1 MNFSATLPSFW
12 RSYGKPAML
21 KASGEKGRVTL
32 PPMQRLTLLALLAVS
47 LFVSEVLCP
56 HLLSAAPLTSTHAE
70 QTQVSLTIYNSNLGL
85 VKDVREIELAE
96 GVTRLHF
103 MDVAAR
109 IMPTTVLIRSQTDA
123 ETFQVLEQNY
133 EYDLLSPET
142 LLEKYVGK
150 EVRLLDKNY
159 FTGKDELVNATLLAT
174 NDSPIYR
181 VGDEISIGLPGR
193 VILPQ
198 LPATLIAQPT
208 LVWLLQAQAAST
220 HTIEASY
227 LTNDLTWQADYV
239 VALNSDDSL
248 ADLSGWVSIENQSG
262 ATYRNATLKLVAG
275 DVNRVEPEVLR
286 ERLMAATA
294 MARASSERQF
304 QEESF
309 FEYHLYTLDR
319 PTTVQNNQTK
329 QMALL
334 SAAGIPIT
342 KRLVLRGQPHYVRA
356 TFDTPPPQQKVSV
369 YLELENAEKNR
380 LGIPL
385 PKGTIRVYKANS
397 QGSLQFVGEDSIDHT
412 PKDETVSIKTGEA
425 FDVVGERRQTSFT
438 RLSRRSSEVS
448 WQIVVRNHK
457 DEDVRVRVE
466 EPMYGDWEVV
476 ASTPEQYEKPDA
488 HTLRFEVTVPKNGE
502 VKIGYRVRVK
512 T

>member
-1 MNFSATLPSFW
+1 
-12 RSYGKPAML
+12 ML
-21 KASGEKGRVTL
+21 KAFGEKGRAAV
-32 PPMQRLTLLALLAVS
+32 PPMKHLQLTLLLAAS
-47 LFVSEVLCP
+47 LFAFEGLCP
-56 HLLSAAPLTSTHAE
+56 HLLSAAPLTSTHAD
-70 QTQVSLTIYNSNLGL
+70 QLQVSLTIYNSNLGL

-96 GVTRLHF
+96 GLTRLQF

-109 IMPTTVLIRSQTDA
+109 IMPTTVLIRSQTDS
-123 ETFQVLEQNY
+123 ENFQVLEQNY

-159 FTGKDELVNATLLAT
+159 FTGKDELVTATLLAT
-174 NDSPIYR
+174 NDSPIYQ
-181 VGDEISIGLPGR
+181 VGDDISIGLPGR

-198 LPATLIAQPT
+198 LPANLIAQPT

-227 LTNDLTWQADYV
+227 LTNDMTWQADYV
-239 VALNSDDSL
+239 VALNSDDSR

-262 ATYRNATLKLVAG
+262 TTYRNATLKLVAG

-286 ERLMAATA
+286 ERRMAAS
-294 MARASSERQF
+294 ASSEPQF

-329 QMALL
+329 QLALL

-356 TFDTPPPQQKVSV
+356 TLDTPPPQQKASV
-369 YLELENAEKNR
+369 YLELENAEKNH

-385 PKGTIRVYKANS
+385 PKGTIRVYRADA
-397 QGSLQFVGEDSIDHT
+397 QGGLQFVGEDNIDHT

-466 EPMYGDWEVV
+466 EPMYGDWEVI

-502 VKIGYRVRVK
+502 VKLGYRVRVK

>member
-1 MNFSATLPSFW
+1 MKRLQLVSF
-12 RSYGKPAML
+12 
-21 KASGEKGRVTL
+21 
-32 PPMQRLTLLALLAVS
+32 LAVS
-47 LFVSEVLCP
+47 LFVFEVFCP
-56 HLLSAAPLTSTHAE
+56 HLPSAAPLTSTRAD

-96 GVTRLHF
+96 GLTRLQF

-109 IMPTTVLIRSQTDA
+109 IMPTTVLVRSRTDA
-123 ETFQVLEQNY
+123 NTLQVLEQNY
-133 EYDLLSPET
+133 EYDLLSPDK

-150 EVRLLDKNY
+150 EVKLLDKNY
-159 FTGKDELVNATLLAT
+159 FTGKEELVTATLLAT

-198 LPATLIAQPT
+198 LPANLIAQPT
-208 LVWLLQAQAAST
+208 LVWLLRTQAAST

-227 LTNDLTWQADYV
+227 LTDDITWQADYV
-239 VALNSDDSL
+239 AALNSDDSL
-248 ADLSGWVSIENQSG
+248 ADLSGWVSIENKSG
-262 ATYRNATLKLVAG
+262 TTYRDATLKLVAG
-275 DVNRVEPEVLR
+275 DVNRVRPEVFVDY
-286 ERLMAATA
+286 
-294 MARASSERQF
+294 ARTIGAVASASPEPQF
-304 QEESF
+304 QEEAF
-309 FEYHLYTLDR
+309 FEYHLYTLER
-319 PTTVQNNQTK
+319 ATTVQDNQTK
-329 QMALL
+329 QMSLL
-334 SAAGIPIT
+334 SAADIPIT
-342 KRLVLRGQPHYVRA
+342 KRLVLRGQPHYARA
-356 TFDTPPPQQKVSV
+356 TFDTPPPLQKVSV
-369 YLELENAEKNR
+369 YLEIENAEQHH

-385 PKGTIRVYKANS
+385 PKGTLRVYKADA
-397 QGSLQFVGEDSIDHT
+397 QGSLQFVGEDDIDHT
-412 PKDETVSIKTGEA
+412 PKDETVSVKMGEA

-466 EPMYGDWEVV
+466 EPMSGDWEVV

-502 VKIGYRVRVK
+502 LTIGYRVRVK

>member
-1 MNFSATLPSFW
+1 MKRLQLVSF
-12 RSYGKPAML
+12 
-21 KASGEKGRVTL
+21 
-32 PPMQRLTLLALLAVS
+32 LAVS
-47 LFVSEVLCP
+47 LFVFEVFCP
-56 HLLSAAPLTSTHAE
+56 HLPSAAPLTSTRAD

-96 GVTRLHF
+96 GLTRLQF

-109 IMPTTVLIRSQTDA
+109 IMPTTVLVRSRTDA
-123 ETFQVLEQNY
+123 NTLQVLEQNY
-133 EYDLLSPET
+133 EYDLLSPDK

-150 EVRLLDKNY
+150 EVKLLDKNY
-159 FTGKDELVNATLLAT
+159 FTGKEELVTATLLAT

-198 LPATLIAQPT
+198 LPANLIAQPT
-208 LVWLLQAQAAST
+208 LVWLLRTQAAST

-227 LTNDLTWQADYV
+227 LTDDITWQADYV
-239 VALNSDDSL
+239 AALNSDDSL
-248 ADLSGWVSIENQSG
+248 ADLSGWVSIENKSG
-262 ATYRNATLKLVAG
+262 TTYRDATLKLVAG
-275 DVNRVEPEVLR
+275 DVNRVRPEVFVDY
-286 ERLMAATA
+286 
-294 MARASSERQF
+294 ARTIGAVASASPEPQF
-304 QEESF
+304 QEEAF
-309 FEYHLYTLDR
+309 FEYHLYTLER
-319 PTTVQNNQTK
+319 PTTVQDNQTK
-329 QMALL
+329 QMSLL
-334 SAAGIPIT
+334 SAADIPIT
-342 KRLVLRGQPHYVRA
+342 KRLVLRGQPHYARA
-356 TFDTPPPQQKVSV
+356 TFDTPPPLQKVSV
-369 YLELENAEKNR
+369 YLEIENAEQHH

-385 PKGTIRVYKANS
+385 PKGTLRVYKADA
-397 QGSLQFVGEDSIDHT
+397 QGSLQFVGEDRIDHT
-412 PKDETVSIKTGEA
+412 PKDETVSVKMGEA

-438 RLSRRSSEVS
+438 RLSRRLSEVS

-466 EPMYGDWEVV
+466 EPMSGDWEVV

-502 VKIGYRVRVK
+502 VTIGYRVRVK

>member
-1 MNFSATLPSFW
+1 
-12 RSYGKPAML
+12 ML
-21 KASGEKGRVTL
+21 KAFGEKGIVTISPMKRL
-32 PPMQRLTLLALLAVS
+32 PLIALLAAS
-47 LFVSEVLCP
+47 LFVFEVFCS
-56 HLLSAAPLTSTHAE
+56 HLLSAAPLTSTHAD
-70 QTQVSLTIYNSNLGL
+70 QTQVSLTVYNSNLGL

-96 GVTRLHF
+96 GLTHLQF

-109 IMPTTVLIRSQTDA
+109 IMPTTVLIRSQTDP

-159 FTGKDELVNATLLAT
+159 FTGKDELVTATLLAT
-174 NDSPIYR
+174 NDSPIYQ

-198 LPATLIAQPT
+198 LPVNLIAQPT

-227 LTNDLTWQADYV
+227 LTNDMTWQADYV
-239 VALNSDDSL
+239 LALNSDDSL

-262 ATYRNATLKLVAG
+262 TTYRNATLKLVAG
-275 DVNRVEPEVLR
+275 DVNRVEPEVFR

-294 MARASSERQF
+294 MASASSESQF

-319 PTTVQNNQTK
+319 QTTVQNNQTK

-334 SAAGIPIT
+334 SAADIPIT
-342 KRLVLRGQPHYVRA
+342 KRLVLRGQPHYVR
-356 TFDTPPPQQKVSV
+356 TSFDTPPPLQKVSV
-369 YLELENAEKNR
+369 YLEIENAEQHH

-385 PKGTIRVYKANS
+385 PKGALRVYKADA

-412 PKDETVSIKTGEA
+412 PKNETVSVKMGEA

-457 DEDVRVRVE
+457 DEDVQVRVE
-466 EPMYGDWEVV
+466 EPMHGDWEVV
-476 ASTPEQYEKPDA
+476 ASTPEQHEKPDA

>member
-1 MNFSATLPSFW
+1 MKRLQLVSF
-12 RSYGKPAML
+12 
-21 KASGEKGRVTL
+21 
-32 PPMQRLTLLALLAVS
+32 LAVS
-47 LFVSEVLCP
+47 LFVFEVLCP
-56 HLLSAAPLTSTHAE
+56 HLPSAAPLTSTRAD

-96 GVTRLHF
+96 GLTRLQF

-109 IMPTTVLIRSQTDA
+109 IMPTTVLVRSRTDA
-123 ETFQVLEQNY
+123 NTLQVLEQNY
-133 EYDLLSPET
+133 EYDLLSPDK

-150 EVRLLDKNY
+150 EVKLLDKNY
-159 FTGKDELVNATLLAT
+159 FTGKEELVTATLLAT

-198 LPATLIAQPT
+198 LPANLIAQPT
-208 LVWLLQAQAAST
+208 LVWLLRTQAAST

-227 LTNDLTWQADYV
+227 LTDDITWQADYV
-239 VALNSDDSL
+239 AALNSDDSL
-248 ADLSGWVSIENQSG
+248 ADLSGWVSIENKSG
-262 ATYRNATLKLVAG
+262 TTYRDATLKLVAG
-275 DVNRVEPEVLR
+275 DVNRVRPEVFVDY
-286 ERLMAATA
+286 
-294 MARASSERQF
+294 ARTIGAVASASPEPQF
-304 QEESF
+304 QEEAF
-309 FEYHLYTLDR
+309 FEYHLYTLER
-319 PTTVQNNQTK
+319 ATTVQDNQTK
-329 QMALL
+329 QMSLL
-334 SAAGIPIT
+334 SAADIPIT
-342 KRLVLRGQPHYVRA
+342 KRLVLRGQPHYARA
-356 TFDTPPPQQKVSV
+356 TFDTPPPLQKVSV
-369 YLELENAEKNR
+369 YLEIENAEQHH

-385 PKGTIRVYKANS
+385 PKGTLRVYKADA
-397 QGSLQFVGEDSIDHT
+397 QGSLQFVGEDDIDHT
-412 PKDETVSIKTGEA
+412 PKDETVSVKMGEA

-438 RLSRRSSEVS
+438 RLSRRLSEVS

-466 EPMYGDWEVV
+466 EPMSGDWEVV

-502 VKIGYRVRVK
+502 VTIGYRVRVK

>member
-1 MNFSATLPSFW
+1 MKRIQFIS
-12 RSYGKPAML
+12 
-21 KASGEKGRVTL
+21 
-32 PPMQRLTLLALLAVS
+32 LLAVS
-47 LFVSEVLCP
+47 LFGFGVFCP
-56 HLLSAAPLTSTHAE
+56 HLLFAAPLTSTHAD

-96 GVTRLHF
+96 GLTRLQF

-109 IMPTTVLIRSQTDA
+109 IMPTTVLIRSQTDL

-159 FTGKDELVNATLLAT
+159 FTGKDELVTATLLAT
-174 NDSPIYR
+174 NDSPIYQ

-208 LVWLLQAQAAST
+208 LVWLLQTQAAST

-227 LTNDLTWQADYV
+227 LTNDITWQADYV
-239 VALNSDDSL
+239 LALNSDDSL
-248 ADLSGWVSIENQSG
+248 ADLSGWVSIENTSG
-262 ATYRNATLKLVAG
+262 TTYHNATLKLVAG
-275 DVNRVEPEVLR
+275 DVNRVRPGVPYKR
-286 ERLMAATA
+286 AVAVTA
-294 MARASSERQF
+294 SASSEPQF
-304 QEESF
+304 QEEAF
-309 FEYHLYTLDR
+309 FEYHLYTLER

-329 QMALL
+329 QASLL
-334 SAAGIPIT
+334 SAADIPVT
-342 KRLVLRGQPHYVRA
+342 KRLVLRGQPHYVR
-356 TFDTPPPQQKVSV
+356 TPFDTPPPRQKVSV
-369 YLELENAEKNR
+369 YLEIENAKQNN
-380 LGIPL
+380 LGLPL
-385 PKGTIRVYKANS
+385 PKGTLRVYKADS
-397 QGSLQFVGEDSIDHT
+397 QGSLQFVGEDHIDHT
-412 PKDETVSIKTGEA
+412 PKDETVSVKMGEA
-425 FDVVGERRQTSFT
+425 FDVAGERRQTGFT
-438 RLSRRSSEVS
+438 RLSRSLSEVS
-448 WQIVVRNHK
+448 WQIVIRNHK

-476 ASTPEQYEKPDA
+476 SSTPERYEKPDT
-488 HTLRFEVTVPKNGE
+488 HTLRFEVTVPKDGA

>member
-1 MNFSATLPSFW
+1 
-12 RSYGKPAML
+12 ML
-21 KASGEKGRVTL
+21 KAFREKGIVTISPMKR
-32 PPMQRLTLLALLAVS
+32 PPLIALLAAS
-47 LFVSEVLCP
+47 LFVFEVFCA
-56 HLLSAAPLTSTHAE
+56 HLLSAAPLTSTHAD
-70 QTQVSLTIYNSNLGL
+70 QTQVSLTVYNSNLGL

-96 GVTRLHF
+96 GLTHLQF

-109 IMPTTVLIRSQTDA
+109 IMPTTVLVRSQNDS
-123 ETFQVLEQNY
+123 ENFQVLEQNY

-159 FTGKDELVNATLLAT
+159 FTGKDELVTATLLAT
-174 NDSPIYR
+174 NDSPIYQ

-198 LPATLIAQPT
+198 LPANLIAQPT

-227 LTNDLTWQADYV
+227 LTNDITWQADYV

-262 ATYRNATLKLVAG
+262 TTYRNATLKLVAG
-275 DVNRVEPEVLR
+275 DVNRVRPEVLR
-286 ERLMAATA
+286 KQFVGIGATA
-294 MARASSERQF
+294 SASSEPQF

-309 FEYHLYTLDR
+309 FEYHLYTLER

-334 SAAGIPIT
+334 SAVGIPIT
-342 KRLVLRGQPHYVRA
+342 KRLVLRGQPHYVR
-356 TFDTPPPQQKVSV
+356 TSFDTPPPRQKVSV
-369 YLELENAEKNR
+369 YLEIENAEQHH

-385 PKGTIRVYKANS
+385 PKGTLRVYKADA
-397 QGSLQFVGEDSIDHT
+397 QGSLQFVGEDRIDHT
-412 PKDETVSIKTGEA
+412 PKDETVSVKMGEA

-438 RLSRRSSEVS
+438 RLSRRLSEVS

-457 DEDVRVRVE
+457 DEDVQVRVE

-476 ASTPEQYEKPDA
+476 ASTPEQHAKPDA

>member
-1 MNFSATLPSFW
+1 MNFSAILSPFW
-12 RSYGKPAML
+12 RSYGKPGML
-21 KASGEKGRVTL
+21 EASGEKGRVTV
-32 PPMQRLTLLALLAVS
+32 PPMQRLQPSALLAAS
-47 LFVSEVLCP
+47 LFVFEAFCA
-56 HLLSAAPLTSTHAE
+56 HLLSAAPLTSTHAD

-85 VKDVREIELAE
+85 VKDIREIELAE
-96 GVTRLHF
+96 GATRLHF

-123 ETFQVLEQNY
+123 ETFHVLEQNY

-159 FTGKDELVNATLLAT
+159 FTGKDELVTATLLAT
-174 NDSPIYR
+174 NDSPIYQ

-198 LPATLIAQPT
+198 LPANLIAQPT
-208 LVWLLQAQAAST
+208 LVWLLQAQVAST

-227 LTNDLTWQADYV
+227 LTNDMTWQADYV
-239 VALNSDDSL
+239 LALNSDDSL
-248 ADLSGWVSIENQSG
+248 ADLSGWVSIENKSG

-275 DVNRVEPEVLR
+275 DVNRVQSEVLR
-286 ERLMAATA
+286 ERVIAMAAS
-294 MARASSERQF
+294 ARASSEPQF

-334 SAAGIPIT
+334 SAVDIPIT
-342 KRLVLRGQPHYVRA
+342 KHLILRGQPHYVRT

-369 YLELENAEKNR
+369 YLEIENAEKNS
-380 LGIPL
+380 LGMPL
-385 PKGTIRVYKANS
+385 PKGTIRVYKADPH
-397 QGSLQFVGEDSIDHT
+397 GGLQFVGEDSIDHT
-412 PKDETVSIKTGEA
+412 PKDETVSLKMGEA

-438 RLSRRSSEVS
+438 RLSRRSLEVS

-457 DEDVRVRVE
+457 DEDARVRVE

-502 VKIGYRVRVK
+502 VKIGYRVRVQ

>member
-1 MNFSATLPSFW
+1 MKRLP
-12 RSYGKPAML
+12 L
-21 KASGEKGRVTL
+21 I
-32 PPMQRLTLLALLAVS
+32 ALLAAS
-47 LFVSEVLCP
+47 LFVFEVFCA
-56 HLLSAAPLTSTHAE
+56 HLLSAAPLTSTHAD
-70 QTQVSLTIYNSNLGL
+70 QTQVSLTVYNSNLGL

-96 GVTRLHF
+96 GLTHLQF

-109 IMPTTVLIRSQTDA
+109 IMPTTVLIRSQTDP
-123 ETFQVLEQNY
+123 ENFQVLEQNY
-133 EYDLLSPET
+133 EYDLLSPDT

-159 FTGKDELVNATLLAT
+159 FTGKDELVTATLLAT
-174 NDSPIYR
+174 NDSPIYQ

-198 LPATLIAQPT
+198 LPANLIAQPT

-227 LTNDLTWQADYV
+227 LTNDMTWQADYV
-239 VALNSDDSL
+239 LALNSDDSL

-262 ATYRNATLKLVAG
+262 TTYRNATLKLVAG
-275 DVNRVEPEVLR
+275 NINRVQPEVLR

-294 MARASSERQF
+294 MASASSESQF

-309 FEYHLYTLDR
+309 FEYHLYTLER

-334 SAAGIPIT
+334 SAADIPIT
-342 KRLVLRGQPHYVRA
+342 KRLVLRGQPHYVR
-356 TFDTPPPQQKVSV
+356 TSFDTPPPLQKVSV
-369 YLELENAEKNR
+369 YLEIENVEQHH

-385 PKGTIRVYKANS
+385 PKGTLRVYKADA

-412 PKDETVSIKTGEA
+412 PKNETVSVKMGEA

-457 DEDVRVRVE
+457 DEDVQVRVE

-476 ASTPEQYEKPDA
+476 ASTPEQHEKPDA

>member
-1 MNFSATLPSFW
+1 
-12 RSYGKPAML
+12 ML
-21 KASGEKGRVTL
+21 KAFREKGIVTISPMKRL
-32 PPMQRLTLLALLAVS
+32 PLIALLAAS
-47 LFVSEVLCP
+47 LFVFEVFCA
-56 HLLSAAPLTSTHAE
+56 HLLSAAPLTSTHAD
-70 QTQVSLTIYNSNLGL
+70 QTQVSLTVYNSNLGL

-96 GVTRLHF
+96 GLTHLQF

-109 IMPTTVLIRSQTDA
+109 IMPTTVLIRSQNDS
-123 ETFQVLEQNY
+123 ENFQVLEQNY
-133 EYDLLSPET
+133 EYDLLSPDT

-159 FTGKDELVNATLLAT
+159 FTGKDELVTATLLAT
-174 NDSPIYR
+174 NDSPIYQ

-198 LPATLIAQPT
+198 LPANLIAQPT

-227 LTNDLTWQADYV
+227 LTDDITWQADYV

-248 ADLSGWVSIENQSG
+248 ADLSGWVSIDNQSG

-275 DVNRVEPEVLR
+275 DVNRVEPEVFR

-294 MARASSERQF
+294 MASASSESQF

-309 FEYHLYTLDR
+309 FEYHLYTLER

-334 SAAGIPIT
+334 SAVGIPIT
-342 KRLVLRGQPHYVRA
+342 KRLVLRGQPHYVR
-356 TFDTPPPQQKVSV
+356 TSFDTPPPRQKVSV
-369 YLELENAEKNR
+369 YLEIENAEQHH

-385 PKGTIRVYKANS
+385 PKGTLRVYKADA
-397 QGSLQFVGEDSIDHT
+397 QGSLQFVGEDRIDHT
-412 PKDETVSIKTGEA
+412 PKDETVSVKMGEA

-457 DEDVRVRVE
+457 DEDVQVRVE

>member
-1 MNFSATLPSFW
+1 MKRLP
-12 RSYGKPAML
+12 L
-21 KASGEKGRVTL
+21 I
-32 PPMQRLTLLALLAVS
+32 ALLATS
-47 LFVSEVLCP
+47 LFVFEVLCS
-56 HLLSAAPLTSTHAE
+56 HRLSAAPFTSTHAD

-96 GVTRLHF
+96 GLTRLQF

-109 IMPTTVLIRSQTDA
+109 IMPTTVLIRSQTDSA
-123 ETFQVLEQNY
+123 TFQVLEQNY
-133 EYDLLSPET
+133 EYDLLSPDT
-142 LLEKYVGK
+142 LLKKYVGK

-159 FTGKDELVNATLLAT
+159 FTGKDELVTATLLAT
-174 NDSPIYR
+174 NDSPIYQ

-198 LPATLIAQPT
+198 LPANLIAQPT

-220 HTIEASY
+220 YAIEASY
-227 LTNDLTWQADYV
+227 LTSDMTWQADYV

-248 ADLSGWVSIENQSG
+248 ADLSGWVSIENTSG
-262 ATYRNATLKLVAG
+262 ATYRDASLKLVAG
-275 DVNRVEPEVLR
+275 DVNRVQPEMLR
-286 ERLMAATA
+286 ERLMAASP
-294 MARASSERQF
+294 MASFSSEPQF

-309 FEYHLYTLDR
+309 FEYHLYTLER

-334 SAAGIPIT
+334 SAADIPIT
-342 KRLVLRGQPHYVRA
+342 KRLVLRGQPHYMRA
-356 TFDTPPPQQKVSV
+356 AFDTPPPQQKVSV
-369 YLELENAEKNR
+369 YLELENAEQHN
-380 LGIPL
+380 LGMPL
-385 PKGTIRVYKANS
+385 PKGTIRVYKADA

-412 PKDETVSIKTGEA
+412 PKDETVSLKMGEA

-438 RLSRRSSEVS
+438 RLSRHSSEVS

-488 HTLRFEVTVPKNGE
+488 HTLRFEVTVPKDGE
-502 VKIGYRVRVK
+502 VKIGYRVWVK
-512 T
+512 A

>member
-1 MNFSATLPSFW
+1 MKRIQLVWF
-12 RSYGKPAML
+12 
-21 KASGEKGRVTL
+21 
-32 PPMQRLTLLALLAVS
+32 LAVS
-47 LFVSEVLCP
+47 LFVFEVFCP
-56 HLLSAAPLTSTHAE
+56 HPLFAAPLTSTRAD

-96 GVTRLHF
+96 GTNRLQF

-109 IMPTTVLIRSQTDA
+109 IMPTTVLIRSRTDA
-123 ETFQVLEQNY
+123 ENLRVLEQNY
-133 EYDLLSPET
+133 EYDLLSPEK

-150 EVRLLDKNY
+150 KVKLLDKNY
-159 FTGKDELVNATLLAT
+159 YTGKEELVTATLLS
-174 NDSPIYR
+174 NNGSPIYQ

-198 LPATLIAQPT
+198 LPANLIAKPT
-208 LVWLLQAQAAST
+208 LVWLLQTPAAST

-227 LTNDLTWQADYV
+227 LTNDITWKADYV
-239 VALNSDDSL
+239 AALNSDDSL
-248 ADLSGWVSIENQSG
+248 ADLSGWVSIENKSG
-262 ATYRNATLKLVAG
+262 TTYRNAALKLVAG

-286 ERLMAATA
+286 ERVIALAAST
-294 MARASSERQF
+294 RASSEPQF

-319 PTTVQNNQTK
+319 PATVKDNQTK
-329 QMALL
+329 QMSLL
-334 SAAGIPIT
+334 SAADIPIT
-342 KRLVLRGQPHYVRA
+342 KRLVLRGQPHYARV
-356 TFDTPPPQQKVSV
+356 TFDAPPPQQKVSV
-369 YLELENAEKNR
+369 YLEIENAEQHH

-385 PKGTIRVYKANS
+385 PKGTIRVYKADS
-397 QGSLQFVGEDSIDHT
+397 QDSLQFVGEDRIDHT
-412 PKDETVSIKTGEA
+412 PKDETVSVKMGEA

-438 RLSRRSSEVS
+438 RLSRNLSEVS

-457 DEDVRVRVE
+457 DEDVQVRIE

-476 ASTPEQYEKPDA
+476 SSTLEQYEKPDV
-488 HTLRFEVTVPKNGE
+488 HTLRFEVTVPKNGA

>member
-1 MNFSATLPSFW
+1 MKRLQLVSF
-12 RSYGKPAML
+12 
-21 KASGEKGRVTL
+21 
-32 PPMQRLTLLALLAVS
+32 LAVS
-47 LFVSEVLCP
+47 LFVFEVFCP
-56 HLLSAAPLTSTHAE
+56 HLPSAAPLTSTRAD

-96 GVTRLHF
+96 GLTRLQF

-109 IMPTTVLIRSQTDA
+109 IMPTTVLVRSRTDA
-123 ETFQVLEQNY
+123 NTLQVLEQNY
-133 EYDLLSPET
+133 EYDLLSPDK

-150 EVRLLDKNY
+150 EVKLLDKNY
-159 FTGKDELVNATLLAT
+159 FTGKEELVTATLLAT

-198 LPATLIAQPT
+198 LPANLIAQPT
-208 LVWLLQAQAAST
+208 LVWLLRTQAAST

-227 LTNDLTWQADYV
+227 LTDDITWQADYV
-239 VALNSDDSL
+239 AALNSDDSL
-248 ADLSGWVSIENQSG
+248 ADLSGWVSIENKSG
-262 ATYRNATLKLVAG
+262 TTYRDATLKLVAG
-275 DVNRVEPEVLR
+275 DINRVRPEVFVDY
-286 ERLMAATA
+286 
-294 MARASSERQF
+294 ARTIGAVASASPEPQF
-304 QEESF
+304 QEEAF
-309 FEYHLYTLDR
+309 FEYHLYTLER
-319 PTTVQNNQTK
+319 ATTVQDNQTK
-329 QMALL
+329 QMSLL
-334 SAAGIPIT
+334 SAADIPIT
-342 KRLVLRGQPHYVRA
+342 KRLVLHGQPHYARA
-356 TFDTPPPQQKVSV
+356 TFDTPPPLQKVSV
-369 YLELENAEKNR
+369 YLEIENAEQHH

-385 PKGTIRVYKANS
+385 PKGTLRVYKADA
-397 QGSLQFVGEDSIDHT
+397 QGSLQFVGEDDIDHT
-412 PKDETVSIKTGEA
+412 PKDETVSVKMGEA

-438 RLSRRSSEVS
+438 RLSRRLSEVS

-466 EPMYGDWEVV
+466 EPMSGDWEVV

-502 VKIGYRVRVK
+502 VTIGYRVRVK

>member
-1 MNFSATLPSFW
+1 
-12 RSYGKPAML
+12 ML
-21 KASGEKGRVTL
+21 EAFEQKGIVAI
-32 PPMQRLTLLALLAVS
+32 PPMKRLQLVSFLAVS
-47 LFVSEVLCP
+47 LFVFEVLCP
-56 HLLSAAPLTSTHAE
+56 HLPSAAPLTSTRAD

-96 GVTRLHF
+96 GLTRLQF

-109 IMPTTVLIRSQTDA
+109 IMPTTVLVRSRTDA
-123 ETFQVLEQNY
+123 NTLQVLEQNY
-133 EYDLLSPET
+133 EYDLLSPDK

-150 EVRLLDKNY
+150 EVKLLDKNY
-159 FTGKDELVNATLLAT
+159 FTGKEELVTATLLAT
-174 NDSPIYR
+174 NDAPIYR

-198 LPATLIAQPT
+198 LPANLIAQPT
-208 LVWLLQAQAAST
+208 LVWLLRTQAAST

-227 LTNDLTWQADYV
+227 LTDDITWQADYV
-239 VALNSDDSL
+239 AALNSDDSL
-248 ADLSGWVSIENQSG
+248 ADLSGWVSIENKSG
-262 ATYRNATLKLVAG
+262 TTYRDATLKLVAG
-275 DVNRVEPEVLR
+275 DVNRVRPEVFVDY
-286 ERLMAATA
+286 
-294 MARASSERQF
+294 ARTIGAVASASPEPQF
-304 QEESF
+304 QEEAF
-309 FEYHLYTLDR
+309 FEYHLYTLER
-319 PTTVQNNQTK
+319 ATTVQDNQTK
-329 QMALL
+329 QMSLL
-334 SAAGIPIT
+334 SAADIPIT
-342 KRLVLRGQPHYVRA
+342 KRLVLRGQPHYARA
-356 TFDTPPPQQKVSV
+356 TFDTPPPLQKVSV
-369 YLELENAEKNR
+369 YLEIENAEQHH

-385 PKGTIRVYKANS
+385 PKGTLRVYKADA
-397 QGSLQFVGEDSIDHT
+397 QGSLQFVGEDDIDHT
-412 PKDETVSIKTGEA
+412 PKDETVSVKMGEA

-466 EPMYGDWEVV
+466 EPMSGDWEVV

-502 VKIGYRVRVK
+502 VTIGYRVRVK

>member
-1 MNFSATLPSFW
+1 
-12 RSYGKPAML
+12 ML
-21 KASGEKGRVTL
+21 KAFREKGIVTISPMKR
-32 PPMQRLTLLALLAVS
+32 PPLITLLAAS
-47 LFVSEVLCP
+47 LFVFEVFCS
-56 HLLSAAPLTSTHAE
+56 HLLAAAPLTSTHAD
-70 QTQVSLTIYNSNLGL
+70 QTQVSLTVYNSNLGL

-96 GVTRLHF
+96 GLTHLQF

-109 IMPTTVLIRSQTDA
+109 IMPTTVLIRSQTDP

-150 EVRLLDKNY
+150 EVKLLDKNY
-159 FTGKDELVNATLLAT
+159 FTGKDELVTATLLAT
-174 NDSPIYR
+174 NDSPIYQ

-198 LPATLIAQPT
+198 LPANLIAQPT
-208 LVWLLQAQAAST
+208 LMWLLQAQAAST

-227 LTNDLTWQADYV
+227 LTNDMTWQADYV
-239 VALNSDDSL
+239 LALNSDDSL

-262 ATYRNATLKLVAG
+262 TTYRNATLKLVAG
-275 DVNRVEPEVLR
+275 DVNRVEPEVFR

-294 MARASSERQF
+294 MASASSESQF

-319 PTTVQNNQTK
+319 QTTVQNNQTK

-334 SAAGIPIT
+334 SAVGIPIT
-342 KRLVLRGQPHYVRA
+342 KRLVLRGQPHYVR
-356 TFDTPPPQQKVSV
+356 TSFDTPPPRQKVSV
-369 YLELENAEKNR
+369 YLEIENAEQHH

-385 PKGTIRVYKANS
+385 PKGTLRVYKADA
-397 QGSLQFVGEDSIDHT
+397 QGSLQFVGEDRIDHT
-412 PKDETVSIKTGEA
+412 PKDETVSVKMGEA

-457 DEDVRVRVE
+457 DEDVQVRVE

-476 ASTPEQYEKPDA
+476 ASTPEQHAKPDA